1 MPCATKILNGPEDA
15 TAGLH
20 ESLTDPVQNV
30 KKGAKQAKDR
40 LEIPWGQVSYWMC
53 TAMCNTVE
61 RGMVISNGSRTDSRQ
76 SRGKSRLSAAP
87 EASSFTGRATRG
99 FSNQMRARRD
109 VCGFSICACA
119 NYDVSM
125 RIMSS
130 ASSAHS
136 SLTASFLLLP
146 RMTSAAAHLC
156 YGLLLRLWIS

>member
-1 MPCATKILNGPEDA
+1 MGASVILDV
-15 TAGLH
+15 H
-20 ESLTDPVQNV
+20 SHVQHC
-30 KKGAKQAKDR
+30 
-40 LEIPWGQVSYWMC
+40 WS
-53 TAMCNTVE
+53 

-156 YGLLLRLWIS
+156 YGLLLRLWISWRLSRHDVGYKTGVGHAW